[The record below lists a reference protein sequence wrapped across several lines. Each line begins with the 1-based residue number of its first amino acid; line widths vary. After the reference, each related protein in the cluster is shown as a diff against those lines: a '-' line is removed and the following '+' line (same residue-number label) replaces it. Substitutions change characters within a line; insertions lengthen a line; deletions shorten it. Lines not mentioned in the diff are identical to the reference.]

1 MYVSTHFISSDEEL
15 KVENGKVTLFV
26 TIDKELLRRLE
37 TSDHPDLVAE
47 GTTRVEEGLCFIK
60 NNQPG
65 EFSHEMEQ

>member
-37 TSDHPDLVAE
+37 TSDHPDLATE
-47 GTTRVEEGLCFIK
+47 GITRVETIK
-60 NNQPG
+60 NSQPG
-65 EFSHEMEQ
+65 EFSNEMEHERS